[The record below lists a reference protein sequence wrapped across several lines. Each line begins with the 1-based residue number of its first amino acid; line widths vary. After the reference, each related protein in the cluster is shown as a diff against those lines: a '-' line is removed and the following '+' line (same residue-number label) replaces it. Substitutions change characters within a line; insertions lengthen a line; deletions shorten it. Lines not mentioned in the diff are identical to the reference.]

1 MSYYTLIGLETEELD
16 NKTGKLLATPIKTW
30 VIEFGSYDKEEVVFE
45 KDTCNSEW
53 YTKLKIIKT
62 KTARQ
67 SEINKA
73 VRELNEKLED
83 KRLGRGTLY

>member
-1 MSYYTLIGLETEELD
+1 MSYYTLVGLDDSIHDEND
-16 NKTGKLLATPIKTW
+16 NQTPMW
-30 VIEFGSYDKEEVVFE
+30 VIEFGSKNRQEVVDE
-45 KDTCNSEW
+45 KLYLSRSDDYEW

-73 VRELNEKLED
+73 VKELNEKLED
-83 KRLGRGTLY
+83 KRLGLGTWY